1 MLSRKFLGK
10 TNRSF
15 TTRSTSTA
23 AVSCRCFLSLFAVVC
38 RCGLVCLTAGAFH
51 CCCSHC
57 WCVSLLLLSLL
68 VRFTAAAL
76 TAAALTAAALTA
88 GVSQVSVLLSRV

>member
-23 AVSCRCFLSLFAVVC
+23 AVSCRCFLSLFPVAVC
-38 RCGLVCLTAGAFH
+38 CGLSLWPGV
-51 CCCSHC
+51 SHC
-57 WCVSLLLLSLL
+57 WCVSLLLFSLL